1 MEDKELR
8 NLIKAYQ
15 NGDRLAGDR
24 VVKSVEGMVYHTIDK
39 NFKHVTK
46 FSREDLASVGFMGV
60 TYAMKKYD
68 INRKERFTTFVW
80 WDIWGKI
87 KNFLKNYEEIHYPK
101 RLKFALKDRETLLL
115 TDEELKEK
123 YELTDEELKSIEGAS
138 VYCLSLDEYLGGDN
152 EFSQHIDMLED
163 EYNNIEEFEGK
174 MNFEEMISCLK
185 ENEKEVIRMVIV
197 NGYTKKDTAIELGVS
212 QTTVRARYNRALGK
226 IKNHIIQNNNCNI
239 VA

>member
-87 KNFLKNYEEIHYPK
+87 KKLF
-101 RLKFALKDRETLLL
+101 
-115 TDEELKEK
+115 
-123 YELTDEELKSIEGAS
+123 
-138 VYCLSLDEYLGGDN
+138 
-152 EFSQHIDMLED
+152 
-163 EYNNIEEFEGK
+163 
-174 MNFEEMISCLK
+174 
-185 ENEKEVIRMVIV
+185 
-197 NGYTKKDTAIELGVS
+197 KKL
-212 QTTVRARYNRALGK
+212 
-226 IKNHIIQNNNCNI
+226 
-239 VA
+239 